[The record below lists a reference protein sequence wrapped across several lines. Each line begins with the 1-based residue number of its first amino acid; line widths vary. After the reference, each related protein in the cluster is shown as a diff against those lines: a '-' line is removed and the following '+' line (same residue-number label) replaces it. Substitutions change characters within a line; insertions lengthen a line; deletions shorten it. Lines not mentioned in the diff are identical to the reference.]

1 MENLQRE
8 KKIQLKIDTQRK
20 IRIIKE
26 KEEQSMLIQCQQMK
40 DEWLKKTAVL
50 REVATTPFKGDYKD
64 WIHFWNKFSV
74 EVDGSTI
81 SKVRK
86 FNYLLELVKGK
97 YTEDILRLPLKEE
110 GYDEAKKILSDIYGK
125 DINFHKQLIKEIE
138 ILDPITRIF
147 KLKSIHEF

>member
-8 KKIQLKIDTQRK
+8 KKLQLKIDTQRK

-26 KEEQSMLIQCQQMK
+26 KEEQSTLMQCQQLK
-40 DEWLKKTAVL
+40 DEWLKKTAEL
-50 REVATTPFKGDYKD
+50 REVAESISAPALVKPQSVKLQKYTITSFKGDYKD

-74 EVDGSTI
+74 EVHESVI

-97 YTEDILRLPLKEE
+97 HTEDILRLPNTEE
-110 GYDEAKKILSDIYGK
+110 GYDEAKKILNDI
-125 DINFHKQLIKEIE
+125 
-138 ILDPITRIF
+138 
-147 KLKSIHEF
+147 